1 MTSLTIAETQGE
13 RQKALLKMLRR
24 FLDSDDCGQTL
35 MLFAGGLA
43 VLLALVGLAV
53 DVGQLVHT
61 RTDLQ
66 KMSDAAVLAA
76 IQDIAGGAGDTVTA
90 STTTETYVASNNA
103 SGSVS
108 TGVGFAASSG
118 AEIDAV
124 TVKTSKHVSYIFLR
138 AIGMS
143 GATPTATDTV
153 RVQIVTGFSFD
164 NTTIFP

>member
-76 IQDIAGGAGDTVTA
+76 IQDIAGGAGVLYGPPRDTP
-90 STTTETYVASNNA
+90 SRRGRHLQIWSD
-103 SGSVS
+103 SC
-108 TGVGFAASSG
+108 SS
-118 AEIDAV
+118 
-124 TVKTSKHVSYIFLR
+124 
-138 AIGMS
+138 
-143 GATPTATDTV
+143 
-153 RVQIVTGFSFD
+153 
-164 NTTIFP
+164 